1 MSKHKLNMLEPGTKM
16 LQGIGI
22 LLLSGLA
29 CLLGKWRLPAGVLL
43 GLAGLAFLVLLILL
57 AVEAHQDQVQNE
69 QAQTKER

>member
-16 LQGIGI
+16 QQGIGI

-29 CLLGKWRLPAGVLL
+29 CLLGKWRLPAGILL

-57 AVEAHQDQVQNE
+57 AVEAHPNRVQNE